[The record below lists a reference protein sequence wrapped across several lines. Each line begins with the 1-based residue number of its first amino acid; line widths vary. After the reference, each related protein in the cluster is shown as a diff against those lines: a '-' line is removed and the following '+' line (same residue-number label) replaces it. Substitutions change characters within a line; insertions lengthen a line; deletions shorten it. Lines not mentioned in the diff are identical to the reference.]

1 MPGGNACQGD
11 VVCPVVRDGTG
22 WRARPVQR
30 PDRDC
35 VLPGRGDSY
44 DRAIADFSVTHAD
57 RNEQD
62 CAALVK
68 AVESGRSLR
77 RPVGSVHRSEPPGY
91 ACGTLGWAD
100 APCVIVLPALFP
112 PEGRGRL
119 CAVRKPA
126 PSREIS

>member
-1 MPGGNACQGD
+1 MPVSRLEGLRAGWTLCSCQGATRARGN

-22 WRARPVQR
+22 WRARPVGR
-30 PDRDC
+30 PDRDW

-68 AVESGRSLR
+68 AVESGR
-77 RPVGSVHRSEPPGY
+77 
-91 ACGTLGWAD
+91 
-100 APCVIVLPALFP
+100 LPAETGL
-112 PEGRGRL
+112 
-119 CAVRKPA
+119 
-126 PSREIS
+126 